1 MTKSG
6 SESTRKEGVFRS
18 AREFEAAMFP
28 HAIQERDA
36 ECEREHPRVAG
47 ARLAEE
53 ALANLRPSRTGAQA

>member
-1 MTKSG
+1 MTESG
-6 SESTRKEGVFRS
+6 SESTSKESVFRNVK
-18 AREFEAAMFP
+18 EFEAAMFP

-53 ALANLRPSRTGAQA
+53 ALANLRPSRASA

>member
-1 MTKSG
+1 MTESR
-6 SESTRKEGVFRS
+6 SEAMSKEGGFRS

-53 ALANLRPSRTGAQA
+53 ALASLRPSRTSA